1 MVFCDGCDTRWHT
14 FCLEPHLAAVPEGIW
29 LCPRCTAAGISP
41 EAVAAQV
48 EQRDAAVEQHQETVA
63 DALASQRRARAAA
76 QAAPYDGV
84 AVTKK
89 FRDPGTRRWRAY
101 TPAVPAVHLAR
112 RMGRWITSLQPRLQS

>member
-14 FCLEPHLAAVPEGIW
+14 FCLEPHLAAVP
-29 LCPRCTAAGISP
+29 AGISP

-48 EQRDAAVEQHQETVA
+48 EQRDAAVEQHQETVD

-101 TPAVPAVHLAR
+101 TLRHAGVP
-112 RMGRWITSLQPRLQS
+112 GC